1 MKKKL
6 FIFPL
11 LFLFVMGCAM
21 MMDMTAREKV
31 YGKAAPVITDSFA
44 SKELMPGDTWKVY
57 LKASD
62 PDGDMDY
69 VISEIYQPGVGDYP
83 ISFTRI
89 REGNGRELN
98 GYVYLNTLGSMG
110 SQWENFWTITLTVF
124 IKDKAGH
131 YSKPV
136 AFQVTFQGRSS
147 QEPPPSGVFQEQDL
161 GPILV
166 TLHPI
171 TDGNHGDR
179 DN

>member
-11 LFLFVMGCAM
+11 LLVFIMGCSM
-21 MMDMTAREKV
+21 MMDMAAREKV
-31 YGKAAPVITDSFA
+31 YGKAAPVVTDSFA
-44 SKELMPGDTWKVY
+44 SKEIMPGDTWKVY

-62 PDGDMDY
+62 PDGDMDS
-69 VISEIYQPGVGDYP
+69 VVSEIYQGGVGNYP
-83 ISFTRI
+83 ISFTKI
-89 REGNGRELN
+89 REGNRRELN
-98 GYVYLNTLGSMG
+98 GYVYLNTLSAGG
-110 SQWENFWTITLTVF
+110 SQWENFWYIDLTLS

-136 AFQVTFQGRSS
+136 VYRLTFQGRST

-166 TLHPI
+166 NLHPI
-171 TDGNHGDR
+171 NDGNQGDR
-179 DN
+179 DR